1 MKKQTKDKLFVTI
14 STVFLIIVVVIG
26 YFMVVAM
33 KNGDRTLA
41 TFFMITEFAIVICEV
56 ICYGI
61 AIQ

>member
-14 STVFLIIVVVIG
+14 STVFLIIAVVIG

-33 KNGDRTLA
+33 KNGDRTFA
-41 TFFMITEFAIVICEV
+41 TFFMITEFAIAICEV

>member
-26 YFMVVAM
+26 YFMVVAA

>member
-26 YFMVVAM
+26 YFMVVAI

>member
-26 YFMVVAM
+26 YFMVVAA
-33 KNGDRTLA
+33 KNDDRTLA

>member
-41 TFFMITEFAIVICEV
+41 TFFMITEFSIAICEV

>member
-26 YFMVVAM
+26 YFMVVAG

>member
-41 TFFMITEFAIVICEV
+41 TFFMITEFAITICEV